1 MCRRTHGWFRPSSR
15 RLSAKD
21 KIAFFSI
28 HTQNNQ
34 HLNQTATAQSQ
45 RSRQTRTAGWFD
57 PARQLT
63 AKISMLNV
71 SLGFCSSVCQRSS
84 QSHSIV
90 GVLYFPTFHRCIQKP
105 ENACDMFLLACVNKI
120 FHSKQWCQL
129 KHFSV
134 ELNLWNFP
142 IWQLFI
148 ALAHVQ

>member
-1 MCRRTHGWFRPSSR
+1 MWWIHDGWTWTSFPCPSTVCVYVCVWVKAGPLSRPCVEGQTDDFFLQKTKLR
-15 RLSAKD
+15 
-21 KIAFFSI
+21 FFSI
-28 HTQNNQ
+28 HTQNNR

-90 GVLYFPTFHRCIQKP
+90 GVLYFTTFHRCIQKP
-105 ENACDMFLLACVNKI
+105 ENACEDVSI
-120 FHSKQWCQL
+120 GTCQ
-129 KHFSV
+129 
-134 ELNLWNFP
+134 
-142 IWQLFI
+142 
-148 ALAHVQ
+148 